1 MIKWK
6 WKSLQLVASVLLR
19 LCYLLWNFYFLSY
32 TAVTELYLLDY
43 AFQGNIRTIYSN
55 FFQQL
60 VASISFTLIPGLFT
74 CCWLVSLLRVEWIWI
89 YLFHSNPSM
98 IITFTN
104 LFWLLY
110 FGFDTYFF
118 VFSASRRLPGHN
130 RRRQGILTGLN
141 LVTKYMARVLCFV
154 LISLSHVSWEFNVK

>member
-1 MIKWK
+1 MKKFSSSW
-6 WKSLQLVASVLLR
+6 LHLFFLR
-19 LCYLLWNFYFLSY
+19 LCYLLWNFYFPSY
-32 TAVTELYLLDY
+32 TAVTELYIYDY
-43 AFQGNIRTIYSN
+43 SFHGNLWTIYSN
-55 FFQQL
+55 FLAACCIYFIHTHSWSSYL
-60 VASISFTLIPGLFT
+60 LLTCESFKRRLNLNF
-74 CCWLVSLLRVEWIWI
+74 C
-89 YLFHSNPSM
+89 YLSESNPSM

-118 VFSASRRLPGHN
+118 VFSASRRLPCHN